1 MTSGQVDGMARVGVL
16 QCARACRAS
25 VSRMSVSV
33 NRAFFQDH
41 GGPHHHP
48 WDPRQAAAHWE
59 LGRAVAMV
67 GRNDAHRVRHHH
79 ISLVA
84 LAEQR
89 FSTLVAQES
98 VPINSDRALL
108 ALAVFRLPSGW
119 PPSTRV
125 CCQTSSAHLRSLT
138 SPTAAVYRCWFETVH
153 SSSPRSSSWS
163 SSLRDVNVVYARA
176 ISACACGACRS
187 RFCPFSREAQVRRKK
202 AKNEPF
208 ILRGSAI
215 PRTK

>member
-1 MTSGQVDGMARVGVL
+1 
-16 QCARACRAS
+16 
-25 VSRMSVSV
+25 
-33 NRAFFQDH
+33 
-41 GGPHHHP
+41 
-48 WDPRQAAAHWE
+48 
-59 LGRAVAMV
+59 MV

-119 PPSTRV
+119 PRSTRV

-163 SSLRDVNVVYARA
+163 SSLRMWCMRVRSPLAHVAHVAHDVALSLVKRR
-176 ISACACGACRS
+176 CGGK
-187 RFCPFSREAQVRRKK
+187 RRKMSLS
-202 AKNEPF
+202 F
-208 ILRGSAI
+208 
-215 PRTK
+215 